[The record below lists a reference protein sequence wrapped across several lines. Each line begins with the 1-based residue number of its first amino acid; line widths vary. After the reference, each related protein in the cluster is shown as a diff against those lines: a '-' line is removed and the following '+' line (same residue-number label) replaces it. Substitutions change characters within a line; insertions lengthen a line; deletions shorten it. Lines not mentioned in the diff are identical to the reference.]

1 VIGPRDRTSEAA
13 QRSPRFSGFGFGKMK
28 DFVLR
33 LIRVLGSLVP
43 VRVRH
48 LFIKGLLQDAN
59 LIRSYGFVYL
69 SSLSERLNIVRLS
82 ARGDYGIFS
91 SVPTDLTI
99 FRRYAETGKWSNETN
114 KFIKGF
120 FKAEAGTYLDIGAN
134 IGMTVVPLAVSDPQV
149 KCHAFEPEPNNYQN
163 LERNIA
169 ENCPAGNVKTYQL
182 AIFDRETVLPFEI
195 ATINLGDH
203 RLHASTDLP
212 AKEGEAERKII
223 NVKCIRLDDL
233 PMELDGPLLVK
244 VDTQGAE
251 PFVFAGGQAT
261 LAKADIL
268 LLEWSPYLMARLGGD
283 PKIIVD
289 FLRKNFSMGRIGP
302 PDDAPAAIS
311 DRKSMDEI
319 CSTLLPSITAW
330 RDDPHKYVDVIA
342 EKRTT

>member
-1 VIGPRDRTSEAA
+1 
-13 QRSPRFSGFGFGKMK
+13 MK

-169 ENCPAGNVKTYQL
+169 ENCPAGNFKTNKL
-182 AIFDRETVLPFEI
+182 PIFDRKTVVPFEMP
-195 ATINLGDH
+195 TINLRNH
-203 RLHASTDLP
+203 RFTPSPTFPPHE
-212 AKEGEAERKII
+212 AK
-223 NVKCIRLDDL
+223 
-233 PMELDGPLLVK
+233 
-244 VDTQGAE
+244 
-251 PFVFAGGQAT
+251 
-261 LAKADIL
+261 
-268 LLEWSPYLMARLGGD
+268 
-283 PKIIVD
+283 
-289 FLRKNFSMGRIGP
+289 
-302 PDDAPAAIS
+302 
-311 DRKSMDEI
+311 
-319 CSTLLPSITAW
+319 
-330 RDDPHKYVDVIA
+330 
-342 EKRTT
+342 